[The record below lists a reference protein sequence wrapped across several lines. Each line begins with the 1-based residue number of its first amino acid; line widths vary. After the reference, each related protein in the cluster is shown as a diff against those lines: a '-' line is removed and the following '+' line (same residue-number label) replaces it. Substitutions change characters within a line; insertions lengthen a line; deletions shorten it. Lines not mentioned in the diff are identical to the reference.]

1 MPPLQS
7 KILVYNVHMNEF
19 ISTFSTAVKKNTDS
33 LREELKGIRTGR
45 AHTGMIEGMIVEA
58 YGGSMKMKLLEL
70 ASLTTEGSDGLKIM
84 PFDPST
90 SQDIEKAILSSPLGL
105 TPKIDGVIITIRI
118 PQLSEEQR
126 IKYVKLVSQMIEDTK
141 NAIRRERESVR
152 KDVKQSFDAKDL
164 TEDDKYRLEKE
175 IDALI
180 GVSNSELQQ
189 IKESKEQEIM
199 KV

>member
-1 MPPLQS
+1 
-7 KILVYNVHMNEF
+7 MNEF